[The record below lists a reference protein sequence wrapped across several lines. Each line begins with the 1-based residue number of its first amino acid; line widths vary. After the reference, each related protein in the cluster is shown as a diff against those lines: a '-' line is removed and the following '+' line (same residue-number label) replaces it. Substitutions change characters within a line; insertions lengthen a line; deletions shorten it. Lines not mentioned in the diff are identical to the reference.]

1 MSVSGRPAHG
11 GGRQTAGGWVNQQV
25 SLRPASSGKKLAVHH
40 QTLWSGARL
49 PAAFEREPQCP
60 TGRHHRRWASAVP
73 NKHGDTRRRVQQ
85 GPRRGQQDEFAG
97 LRANRVP
104 RPRARRVNWVAPRH
118 SPSAPTL
125 RASNRGSKTP
135 RAMARW
141 ACKLWS
147 CAWGSQASVIGLRRW
162 CESIA
167 RLVGLPAGPRG
178 PEDGLCPCCAVRRQ
192 LHEREQLLARQEG

>member
-1 MSVSGRPAHG
+1 MARSLQCIIRRCGRAQGCGQLSKGNPNVRPG
-11 GGRQTAGGWVNQQV
+11 GTTAVGLRPCPTSMGTRAEGCSRARGAVNRTSSLVCVQTA
-25 SLRPASSGKKLAVHH
+25 SRAP
-40 QTLWSGARL
+40 
-49 PAAFEREPQCP
+49 EP
-60 TGRHHRRWASAVP
+60 
-73 NKHGDTRRRVQQ
+73 
-85 GPRRGQQDEFAG
+85 
-97 LRANRVP
+97 
-104 RPRARRVNWVAPRH
+104 RRVNWAAPRH

-147 CAWGSQASVIGLRRW
+147 CAWGSQASVIGLRRR